1 MKLHKLAAA
10 IILLAGV
17 VLNAGAFVGKV
28 TEQIA
33 AVSQIQRAKSTVEG
47 TKGAGIEMNDSIKT
61 GSGKVGITFE
71 DDTKVQITEN
81 SKLVIDDFVYD
92 PKSKSGGKLAVKIA
106 LGTVRYASG
115 QVAKNN
121 PQNVAITTPTA
132 TIGVRGTDFTTTVD
146 EVGASTVVL
155 LPSCPAPRTGR
166 TVKDIEYECV
176 VGEIIVTSDMGTV
189 ILNKAFQATKVSSRM
204 NTPTK
209 PVILNFSEDQL
220 NNMMLFTSPKE
231 LQGNTRDDRRGFK
244 SALDIDF
251 LKEKGLE
258 NALDASQKEFFG
270 NRLSQD
276 YLTTTSF
283 LENIFDM
290 VGGAL
295 NEDLLKDIDSQLP
308 DWKRSSGIQV
318 FKDELGLTLYR
329 DNGSDIQSVTIPL
342 TQSAIIYQTQGSL
355 EFKNRV
361 NSGNNTIITLTQ
373 K

>member
-1 MKLHKLAAA
+1 MKLHKLVSA
-10 IILLAGV
+10 IILLAGMP
-17 VLNAGAFVGKV
+17 LSAGAFVGKV

-33 AVSQIQRAKSTVEG
+33 AVSQIQRAKSTLEG
-47 TKGAGIEMNDSIKT
+47 TKGAGVEMNDTIKT

-81 SKLVIDDFVYD
+81 SKLVIDDFIYD

-189 ILNKAFQATKVSSRM
+189 ILNKAFQATRISSRM
-204 NTPTK
+204 NPPTK
-209 PVILNFSEDQL
+209 PVILSFSEDQM
-220 NNMMLFTSPKE
+220 NNMMLFTAPKE
-231 LQGNTRDDRRGFK
+231 LQAAARESRGFK

-258 NALDASQKEFFG
+258 NALDASQKEFFS

-283 LENIFDM
+283 WENIFEM
-290 VGGAL
+290 VGGSL
-295 NEDLLKDIDSQLP
+295 NEDLLKDVDSQLP

-329 DNGSDIQSVTIPL
+329 DNGSDIQSITIPL
-342 TQSAIIYQTQGSL
+342 TQSAVIYQTQGSL